1 MADPEAPADPV
12 SADPAADPANM
23 EVNQVWM
30 VESVMVALIAVI
42 LNMAQYM
49 VRVRGAISPQ
59 QWLRFMA
66 GLLSIL
72 GQLQGERDGPD
83 RPLLPPLFAEL
94 MPSLVDEG
102 EAAFIRQA
110 TERRAGRSARF
121 CPVHGPAGHDPTP
134 DGHNPCTKEPRPNP
148 GEHHWTQ
155 FITTDLIDLFWS
167 RVFVHERDPEPR
179 VERNQRGNP
188 QDNHP
193 YHGGGPH
200 GRGRGGGG
208 PDMAR

>member
-59 QWLRFMA
+59 QWLHFMA

-72 GQLQGERDGPD
+72 GQLQGERDGLD

-110 TERRAGRSARF
+110 TERRAGRSA
-121 CPVHGPAGHDPTP
+121 
-134 DGHNPCTKEPRPNP
+134 
-148 GEHHWTQ
+148 
-155 FITTDLIDLFWS
+155 
-167 RVFVHERDPEPR
+167 
-179 VERNQRGNP
+179 
-188 QDNHP
+188 P
-193 YHGGGPH
+193 YG
-200 GRGRGGGG
+200 
-208 PDMAR
+208 